1 MNIKNKIVCTIDPA
15 SDSIKT
21 ITRMVKADM
30 DITRVSFSHGTHQE
44 KAEVIQN
51 IKRTEKDTGKRIP
64 ILQDLSGL
72 KIQIGN
78 FNDEVVTLEGGNTFT
93 LTTQSISGNEKQVS
107 FHIPEMISCIRVGG
121 KNLLSRWRD
130 TTARGESRR

>member
-1 MNIKNKIVCTIDPA
+1 MVHTKKNWSNSKY
-15 SDSIKT
+15 KT
-21 ITRMVKADM
+21 NRK
-30 DITRVSFSHGTHQE
+30 DI
-44 KAEVIQN
+44 
-51 IKRTEKDTGKRIP
+51 GKRIP

-78 FNDEVVTLEGGNTFT
+78 FNDEVATLEEGNTFT

-107 FHIPEMISCIRVGG
+107 FNIPEMISCIRVGG